1 VAFCWF
7 KKNKLWILKV
17 IDRGTRRTVVWVL
30 GYRDT
35 ATFKRLYRKVRHLKD
50 CIFYTDNW
58 DAFTEVLPRKR
69 HIIGK
74 AHTVA
79 IEQNNGNTRHHVG
92 RFTRRTKVVS
102 KSSVMV
108 DLTMR
113 LWCALTEPEIFQ
125 QWQKQMMYIF
135 R

>member
-1 VAFCWF
+1 
-7 KKNKLWILKV
+7 
-17 IDRGTRRTVVWVL
+17 
-30 GYRDT
+30 
-35 ATFKRLYRKVRHLKD
+35 
-50 CIFYTDNW
+50 
-58 DAFTEVLPRKR
+58 VLPRNR

-79 IEQNNGNTRHHVG
+79 IEQNNSDTRHHLG

-108 DLTMR
+108 DLTIR
-113 LWCALTEPEIFQ
+113 LWCALTMPEIFQ
-125 QWQKQMMYIF
+125 QWQNQMMYIF